1 MDTGDDF
8 SSDCLC
14 SSIMDCNSG
23 ISLNICHTTA
33 NTSFNGCCLT
43 TQSNSNLSNSSIR
56 VSFWKRPCDSQVL
69 MSSQTDRNNWSRFG
83 STFLAEFPSAL
94 SSINCHNKGNKHN
107 GICMHE
113 INVKTR

>member
-1 MDTGDDF
+1 
-8 SSDCLC
+8 
-14 SSIMDCNSG
+14 MDCNSG

-83 STFLAEFPSAL
+83 STFLAEFPLEKQSNSL
-94 SSINCHNKGNKHN
+94 RSLHWKNNQIQTNKWIQTPNQ
-107 GICMHE
+107 
-113 INVKTR
+113 R